1 MREDLKQ
8 REVELEKS
16 LEDKQQL
23 KNQVQNLKEGLQ
35 KLQNSHVM
43 QVSFTNEV
51 FLFCFVFVLHDVE
64 KMKEGAESAMPPQC
78 ERVNLWVTICLRGRL
93 PNLHFNKKEMRS
105 NV

>member
-1 MREDLKQ
+1 MREELKQ

-43 QVSFTNEV
+43 QVGFTNEV
-51 FLFCFVFVLHDVE
+51 FLFCFFPAGRRE
-64 KMKEGAESAMPPQC
+64 NEG
-78 ERVNLWVTICLRGRL
+78 RGRICDA
-93 PNLHFNKKEMRS
+93 S
-105 NV
+105 AV